1 MVERSPFF
9 FGSLDRSSGSSSP
22 YTGYLP
28 SGIEYY
34 IPPSL
39 RRPVLEAGRMGYEVL
54 DNIFGFDDDRVTA
67 GEELGRALREDP
79 LGVGEAVAG
88 GIYGAVKDPIGTGRA
103 VIEDI
108 GGSFSRIQDMPD
120 PRYATREEMGQGA
133 ADLFATAPFLSAPVV
148 AGRLGLRGLESV
160 LPGEDVV
167 TSVRENPT
175 ALAAL
180 ADRMREE
187 TTALGLEMLQDDG
200 MLRVPVTRN
209 GEPAYIEVDHL
220 TYRSPYGAQFFGSDA
235 TLRDNLDQ
243 FADILEMGLST
254 EDLEGALRNTF
265 FDRGLGAD
273 MFSEFSEFDQ
283 QVPNEL
289 RQFSPDIL
297 RALFQQ
303 RASPSPDELAAFDR
317 AMAGARLDI
326 RDADDQIANQLQ
338 LFMNESPDRVELRAL
353 LADRLVDDPTRDPT
367 NPWRDVL
374 DAEHMREQVDAEFAA
389 EQARIVD
396 ILEQL
401 DLGAGPFGNPGPF
414 GYTDEEIGRFLE
426 EFRPPVADFDEFPDD
441 DIDMS
446 VYSQGPYNQYQYDLT
461 ETYLS
466 DSLGPAQTALAG
478 QTKFNSVEE
487 LLSALKSKRAKPA
500 ELALRGITPQGL
512 GAFVDADG
520 KIDLTDARVEALLAK
535 NPVKVHVK
543 TGADAAYERN
553 FTPGGQSYSETILTL
568 ENPDLGNRSSVGG
581 LEGAMSHFGS
591 VQDGG
596 PSIVHFRT
604 AEFPVVEGGT
614 SFHLGEIQSDV
625 AQTLRQMKKRRAVQQ
640 DLLQDLLDVEDTD
653 ERLQFFEDNYMS
665 FSGGDFFELHESLE
679 AYLDLS
685 KKQREALIQGGL
697 NSDDRLWDSV
707 DIKHWQPEGFLRG
720 DDISDPVERAR
731 VVQQRLERNKQDSF
745 YLKEKIFRDVMGILD
760 VISDLERSGFP
771 KTNVE
776 KAGLQGL
783 YTTEKTTDLAIKSA
797 FDQIMAN
804 PRVTHFTLGTGR
816 MAHDMTGGTLEGQ
829 QAFYDGIAPKQVNK
843 VLEQLEKTSGLDM
856 PRLDFVTIRGD
867 AGEYKVPAF
876 EITDNFRNAIR
887 EYGLPMFRKGGRVV
901 APSFLGLGSLG
912 REYL

>member
-54 DNIFGFDDDRVTA
+54 DNIFGFDDARVTA

-133 ADLFATAPFLSAPVV
+133 ADLFATAPFLSGPVV
-148 AGRLGLRGLESV
+148 AGRLGLRGLGSV

-167 TSVRENPT
+167 TSVRENP
-175 ALAAL
+175 LAAL
-180 ADRMREE
+180 ADRMTEE
-187 TTALGLEMLQDDG
+187 TTALGVGMLQDDG

-209 GEPAYIEVDHL
+209 GEPAYIGVDPL
-220 TYRSPYGAQFFGSDA
+220 TYRSPYGAQFFSDDML
-235 TLRDNLDQ
+235 LRANLDQ

-254 EDLEGALRNTF
+254 EDLEGAFRDTF

-273 MFSEFSEFDQ
+273 MFSEFDQ

-303 RASPSPDELAAFDR
+303 RVNPSPDELAAFDR

-326 RDADDQIANQLQ
+326 RDADDQIANQLD
-338 LFMNESPDRVELRAL
+338 LEEFPIPEADFDEFPDRVELRAL
-353 LADRLVDDPTRDPT
+353 LADRLVDDPTRNPT
-367 NPWRDVL
+367 NPWRHVL
-374 DAEHMREQVDAEFAA
+374 DAEDMREQVDAEFAA

-396 ILEQL
+396 IMETLE
-401 DLGAGPFGNPGPF
+401 NPD
-414 GYTDEEIGRFLE
+414 GYTDEEVGRFLE

-543 TGADAAYERN
+543 TGANAAYERN

-568 ENPDLGNRSSVGG
+568 ENPDLRSGAGG
-581 LEGAMSHFGS
+581 LEGSMSHFGS

-625 AQTLRQMKKRRAVQQ
+625 AQTLRKVKKRRAVQQ
-640 DLLQDLLDVEDTD
+640 DLLDIEDAD
-653 ERLQFFEDNYMS
+653 ERLQFIADNYRS
-665 FSGGDFFELHESLE
+665 FPGGDFVEFEVESLE
-679 AYLDLS
+679 RYLDLP
-685 KKQREALIQGGL
+685 KEQREALIQGGL
-697 NSDDRLWDSV
+697 NSDDRLWDSI
-707 DIKHWQPEGFLRG
+707 DMEDWQPEAYLRG

-731 VVQQRLERNKQDSF
+731 EVQQRLERNKRDSF
-745 YLKEKIFRDVMGILD
+745 YLKKETFENVMGVLD
-760 VISDLERSGFP
+760 TLSDLESSGPLP

-776 KAGLQGL
+776 TAGLQGL

-816 MAHDMTGGTLEGQ
+816 MAHDMTGGALEGQ
-829 QAFYDGIAPKQVNK
+829 QAFYDGIVPKQVNK

>member
-54 DNIFGFDDDRVTA
+54 DNIFGFDDARVTA

-133 ADLFATAPFLSAPVV
+133 GDLFATSPFLSGPVV

-167 TSVRENPT
+167 TSVRENP
-175 ALAAL
+175 LAAL
-180 ADRMREE
+180 ADRMTEE
-187 TTALGLEMLQDDG
+187 TTALGVGMLQDDG
-200 MLRVPVTRN
+200 MLRVPVTRG
-209 GEPAYIEVDHL
+209 GEPAYIGFDPL
-220 TYRSPYGAQFFGSDA
+220 NYRGPTGAQFFSSDA

-243 FADILEMGLST
+243 FEEVLDSVRFGDIGT
-254 EDLEGALRNTF
+254 EDLEDVLRDTLF
-265 FDRGLGAD
+265 YRGLGAD
-273 MFSEFSEFDQ
+273 MFSEFPRVDQ

-303 RASPSPDELAAFDR
+303 RVSPSPDELAAFDR

-326 RDADDQIANQLQ
+326 RDADDRIANQLQ
-338 LFMNESPDRVELRAL
+338 LFMDESPDRVELRAL
-353 LADRLVDDPTRDPT
+353 LADRLVDDPTRNPT
-367 NPWRDVL
+367 NPWRHVL
-374 DAEHMREQVDAEFAA
+374 DAEDMREQVDAEFAA

-396 ILEQL
+396 IMETL
-401 DLGAGPFGNPGPF
+401 DNPD
-414 GYTDEEIGRFLE
+414 GYTDEEVGRFLE

-543 TGADAAYERN
+543 TGANAAYERN

-568 ENPDLGNRSSVGG
+568 ENPDLGNRSSAGV

-625 AQTLRQMKKRRAVQQ
+625 AQTLRKEKKRRA
-640 DLLQDLLDVEDTD
+640 LLQDLLDVEDTD
-653 ERLQFFEDNYMS
+653 ERLQFFEDNYRS
-665 FSGGDFFELHESLE
+665 FPGGDFYELQVESLE
-679 AYLDLS
+679 EYLDLS

-707 DIKHWQPEGFLRG
+707 DIKHWQPEGFLLG

-731 VVQQRLERNKQDSF
+731 VVQQRLERNKRDSF
-745 YLKEKIFRDVMGILD
+745 YLKKKIFRDVMGILD
-760 VISDLERSGFP
+760 VISDLERSGLP

-829 QAFYDGIAPKQVNK
+829 QAFYDGIVPKQVNK

>member
-103 VIEDI
+103 AIEDI

-148 AGRLGLRGLESV
+148 AGQLGLQAGRLGLRGLESV

-167 TSVRENPT
+167 TSVRENP
-175 ALAAL
+175 LAAL
-180 ADRMREE
+180 ADRMTEE
-187 TTALGLEMLQDDG
+187 TTALGVGMLQDDDG
-200 MLRVPVTRN
+200 TLLVPVTRN
-209 GEPAYIEVDHL
+209 GEPAYIGFDPLNYRGL
-220 TYRSPYGAQFFGSDA
+220 TGVQFFGSDA
-235 TLRDNLDQ
+235 TLRASLDE
-243 FADILEMGLST
+243 FAEILDSVRFGDIGT

-265 FDRGLGAD
+265 FDRGLGVD
-273 MFSEFSEFDQ
+273 MFSEFDQ
-283 QVPNEL
+283 LVPNEL

-303 RASPSPDELAAFDR
+303 RVSPSPDELAAFDR
-317 AMAGARLDI
+317 AMAGARVDM
-326 RDADDQIANQLQ
+326 RDADDQIANQL
-338 LFMNESPDRVELRAL
+338 D
-353 LADRLVDDPTRDPT
+353 
-367 NPWRDVL
+367 
-374 DAEHMREQVDAEFAA
+374 
-389 EQARIVD
+389 
-396 ILEQL
+396 
-401 DLGAGPFGNPGPF
+401 
-414 GYTDEEIGRFLE
+414 LE
-426 EFRPPVADFDEFPDD
+426 EFGIPEADFDEFPDD

-446 VYSQGPYNQYQYDLT
+446 VYEGPYNQYQYDLT

-553 FTPGGQSYSETILTL
+553 FTTGGQSYSETILTL
-568 ENPDLGNRSSVGG
+568 ENPDLRSGADG
-581 LEGAMSHFGS
+581 LEGSMSHFGS

-625 AQTLRQMKKRRAVQQ
+625 AQTLRKEKKRRAVQQ
-640 DLLQDLLDVEDTD
+640 DLLDIEDTD
-653 ERLQFFEDNYMS
+653 ERLQFIADNYRS
-665 FSGGDFFELHESLE
+665 FPGGDFYEFQVESLE
-679 AYLDLS
+679 RYLDLS
-685 KKQREALIQGGL
+685 KEQKEALLRGGF

-707 DIKHWQPEGFLRG
+707 DMEDWQPEGYLRG

-731 VVQQRLERNKQDSF
+731 EVQQRLERNKRDSF
-745 YLKEKIFRDVMGILD
+745 YLKKETFENVMGVLD
-760 VISDLERSGFP
+760 TLSDLERSGPLP

-829 QAFYDGIAPKQVNK
+829 QAFYDGIVPKQVNK

>member
-34 IPPSL
+34 IPLGL
-39 RRPVLEAGRMGYEVL
+39 RRPILEAGRMGYEAL
-54 DNIFGFDDDRVTA
+54 DNIIGFDDDRVTA

-103 VIEDI
+103 AIEDI

-120 PRYATREEMGQGA
+120 PRYATREEMGQGT
-133 ADLFATAPFLSAPVV
+133 ADLFATAPFLSGPVV
-148 AGRLGLRGLESV
+148 AGRLGLRGLGSV

-167 TSVRENPT
+167 TSVRENP
-175 ALAAL
+175 LAAL
-180 ADRMREE
+180 ADRMTEE
-187 TTALGLEMLQDDG
+187 TTALGVGMLQDDG
-200 MLRVPVTRN
+200 MLRVPVTRG
-209 GEPAYIEVDHL
+209 GEPAYIGFDPL
-220 TYRSPYGAQFFGSDA
+220 TYRGPTGAQFFGSD
-235 TLRDNLDQ
+235 TVLRASLDE
-243 FADILEMGLST
+243 FAEILDSVRFGDIGT

-265 FDRGLGAD
+265 FDRGLGDD
-273 MFSEFSEFDQ
+273 MFSEFPRVDQ

-303 RASPSPDELAAFDR
+303 RVNPRPDELAAFDR

-338 LFMNESPDRVELRAL
+338 LFMEESPDRVELRAL

-374 DAEHMREQVDAEFAA
+374 DAEDMREQVDAEFAA

-396 ILEQL
+396 ILETL
-401 DLGAGPFGNPGPF
+401 DNPDLL
-414 GYTDEEIGRFLE
+414 GYTDEEVARFLE

-446 VYSQGPYNQYQYDLT
+446 VYSQGPFNQYQYDLT

-543 TGADAAYERN
+543 TGTDAAYERN
-553 FTPGGQSYSETILTL
+553 FTSGGQSYSETILTL
-568 ENPDLGNRSSVGG
+568 ENPNLRSGADG
-581 LEGAMSHFGS
+581 LEGSMAHFGS

-604 AEFPVVEGGT
+604 AEFPVEGGGT

-640 DLLQDLLDVEDTD
+640 DLLDIEDTD
-653 ERLQFFEDNYMS
+653 ERLQFIVDNYRS
-665 FSGGDFFELHESLE
+665 FPGGDFVEFEVDSLE
-679 AYLDLS
+679 QYLDLP
-685 KKQREALIQGGL
+685 KEQREALIQGGL

-707 DIKHWQPEGFLRG
+707 DMEDYQPEGYLRG

-731 VVQQRLERNKQDSF
+731 EVQQRLERNKRDSF
-745 YLKEKIFRDVMGILD
+745 YLKKETFENVMGVLD
-760 VISDLERSGFP
+760 ALSDLESSGPIP

-816 MAHDMTGGTLEGQ
+816 MAHDMTGGPLAGQ
-829 QAFYDGIAPKQVNK
+829 QAFYDGIVPKQVNK

-901 APSFLGLGSLG
+901 VPSFLGLGSLG